1 MKSNRI
7 FIFNPSQDTNAELKK
22 LFDQIGY
29 DYIISNESGSEN
41 DSLKNFKP
49 NVYIYVVLGYKE
61 EDLIFYHEFKKKSDI
76 PFLFFFSEK
85 IELSKI
91 SVLISE
97 AEGVIQYP
105 ISSFNL
111 KETINRALI
120 HTQIKNQFKSLDQ
133 SKEFAEGANR
143 SKSEFLASMSHEI
156 RTPMNTIIGMLSLVL
171 ESNLTEEQEEYLNL
185 VNTASS
191 HLLTII
197 NDILDLSKIEA
208 GRIEISNKEF
218 TFRNTI
224 KEVIDSFKN
233 LADQKEII
241 LDYVIDPKIPIKL
254 LSDSVHIKQILY
266 NLVGNAMK
274 FTTNGSCRL
283 IIKIQEIDNVK
294 GRIKI
299 NFEIIDTGIGIS
311 EDKLATIFESFSQ
324 AHSTT
329 KRHYEGT
336 GLGLAITQKLVEIMG
351 GEIKV
356 KSTFNQGS
364 TFSFAL
370 FINTLKNDIISENN
384 QTHLKQATLPKKE
397 DSLNILIAE
406 DNMLNQKL
414 ISRLIQNKGHKFTL
428 AENGLE
434 AVQTMRKDTFDLILM
449 DIQMPEMDGI
459 EATINIRNDVSGDFN
474 PNIPIVAVT
483 AYAFAEDKERCAEV
497 GMNDFISKPI
507 NIQKLNSVLEKVIK
521 DKKES
526 KTH

>member
-7 FIFNPSQDTNAELKK
+7 FIFNPSPDTNTDLEK

-29 DYIISNESGSEN
+29 DYIICN
-41 DSLKNFKP
+41 DSANQKNSLTNYKP
-49 NVYIYVVLGYKE
+49 DVYIYVVLGYSE
-61 EDLIFYHEFKKKSDI
+61 EDLTFFHEFKKENDI

-85 IELSKI
+85 IELSTI
-91 SVLISE
+91 SILIAE

-105 ISSFNL
+105 VSSFNL
-111 KETINRALI
+111 EETINRALI
-120 HTQIKNQFKSLDQ
+120 HTKIKNQFKSLDQ

-171 ESNLTEEQEEYLNL
+171 ESKLTEEQEEYLNL
-185 VNTASS
+185 VNTASG

-208 GRIEISNKEF
+208 GKIEISTKEF
-218 TFRNTI
+218 NFRNTI

-233 LADQKEII
+233 LADQKKLS
-241 LDYVIDPKIPIKL
+241 LDCVIDPRIPIKL
-254 LSDSVHIKQILY
+254 LGDSVHIKQILY

-274 FTTNGSCRL
+274 FTNNGSCRL
-283 IIKIQEIDNVK
+283 IIKIQEIDNDK

-299 NFEIIDTGIGIS
+299 NYEIIDTGIGIS

-329 KRHYEGT
+329 KRNYEGT

-356 KSTFNQGS
+356 KSTFNHGS

-370 FINTLKNDIISENN
+370 FINTLENDIISESNHSN
-384 QTHLKQATLPKKE
+384 HKKASFPE
-397 DSLNILIAE
+397 DENSLNILIAE

-434 AVQTMRKDTFDLILM
+434 AVQTMSKDTFDLILM

-459 EATINIRNDVSGDFN
+459 EATIKIRNDVSGNFN

-497 GMNDFISKPI
+497 GMDDFISKPI
-507 NIQKLNSVLEKVIK
+507 NIQKLDSVLKKVMK
-521 DKKES
+521 DKKDS
-526 KTH
+526 KNL